1 MCLPGDRYESAL
13 GDIEEEFRTDVA
25 PWRGRWS
32 ARLWYWRQ
40 CVSFASV
47 YLRGDW
53 PKGRAPAPGRKSGDG
68 ISVSIRH
75 LLVPKPRENAMNH
88 LQADIKY
95 ATRSLWNAR
104 GFSLV
109 AVLTLAIGIGANA
122 GMFSLVNAVIL
133 RPLPYQDPDRLVA
146 VRTANPVR
154 GVDSMDS
161 SPPDYFDWRDQSDSF
176 EELAAYWSPQLN
188 LTGNGEPERLLGAV
202 VTWTLF
208 DVFAVRSQL
217 GRLFT
222 EDEDSPGG
230 EPVALISDGLWRDLV
245 AWIIPKDALSSC
257 FSTLGITWMPHKF
270 NAARRHK
277 FDKAQYRVIHWAE
290 YNESLRQRGDLTIW
304 VSEEAQSVWSAP
316 RRTSRGGQRR
326 YSDLAIETCLTLRT
340 AYRLGLRQTQ
350 GLMDSI
356 GTLMGLD
363 IRVPD
368 FSTLSRRANGLS
380 ITQAVRQAGSVA
392 VHLVVDSTGLKIFGE
407 GEWLAQK
414 HKIKGIR
421 RRWRK
426 LHLGL
431 DLASGAIVCADL
443 TDDDVGDSTALPG
456 LLDQLDAPVTGFLAD
471 GAYDGASTRD
481 LLRERYG
488 ETLDVVIPPPKNAVI
503 RPQSARDPTVRDR
516 HITQIR
522 RNGRMAWQAATG
534 YNRRSRI
541 ETQIGRWKSVIG
553 PKLKSRGFSRQ
564 ITEIQLGQKVLNTM
578 TALGRPV
585 FERIA

>member
-1 MCLPGDRYESAL
+1 
-13 GDIEEEFRTDVA
+13 
-25 PWRGRWS
+25 
-32 ARLWYWRQ
+32 
-40 CVSFASV
+40 
-47 YLRGDW
+47 
-53 PKGRAPAPGRKSGDG
+53 
-68 ISVSIRH
+68 
-75 LLVPKPRENAMNH
+75 
-88 LQADIKY
+88 
-95 ATRSLWNAR
+95 
-104 GFSLV
+104 
-109 AVLTLAIGIGANA
+109 
-122 GMFSLVNAVIL
+122 
-133 RPLPYQDPDRLVA
+133 
-146 VRTANPVR
+146 
-154 GVDSMDS
+154 
-161 SPPDYFDWRDQSDSF
+161 
-176 EELAAYWSPQLN
+176 
-188 LTGNGEPERLLGAV
+188 
-202 VTWTLF
+202 
-208 DVFAVRSQL
+208 
-217 GRLFT
+217 
-222 EDEDSPGG
+222 
-230 EPVALISDGLWRDLV
+230 
-245 AWIIPKDALSSC
+245 
-257 FSTLGITWMPHKF
+257 MPHKF

-304 VSEEAQSVWSAP
+304 VREQAQSVWSAP

-350 GLMDSI
+350 GLMGSI

-368 FSTLSRRANGLS
+368 YSTLSRRANGLS
-380 ITQAVRQAGSVA
+380 IAQAVRQAGSVP
-392 VHLVVDSTGLKIFGE
+392 VHRVVDSTGLKIFGE

-414 HKIKGIR
+414 HKTKGIR

-431 DLASGAIVCADL
+431 DLASGAIVCANL
-443 TDDDVGDSTALPG
+443 THDDVGDSTALPG

-488 ETLDVVIPPPKNAVI
+488 ETLDVVIPPPKNAVT

-516 HITQIR
+516 HIAQIR
-522 RNGRMAWQAATG
+522 SNGRMAWQAATG
-534 YNRRSRI
+534 YNQRSRI

-553 PKLKSRGFSRQ
+553 PKLKSRSFSRQ
-564 ITEIQLGQKVLNTM
+564 ITEIKVGQKVLNTM

>member
-1 MCLPGDRYESAL
+1 MDTSILSPKALFQKDIRYTIPAFQRRYVWTQDDQWEPL
-13 GDIEEEFRTDVA
+13 WEDVRNTA
-25 PWRGRWS
+25 DDYVEKLDLS
-32 ARLWYWRQ
+32 N
-40 CVSFASV
+40 
-47 YLRGDW
+47 
-53 PKGRAPAPGRKSGDG
+53 GDG
-68 ISVSIRH
+68 VKAEQGTVRH
-75 LLVPKPRENAMNH
+75 
-88 LQADIKY
+88 
-95 ATRSLWNAR
+95 
-104 GFSLV
+104 F
-109 AVLTLAIGIGANA
+109 
-122 GMFSLVNAVIL
+122 
-133 RPLPYQDPDRLVA
+133 
-146 VRTANPVR
+146 
-154 GVDSMDS
+154 
-161 SPPDYFDWRDQSDSF
+161 
-176 EELAAYWSPQLN
+176 
-188 LTGNGEPERLLGAV
+188 LGAV
-202 VTWTLF
+202 VVQQVHTATRDVERREVIDGQQRLTTLQLLL
-208 DVFAVRSQL
+208 DAVQYVCEDN
-217 GRLFT
+217 GIKGVAKRLSKLVINDENLVGN
-222 EDEDSPGG
+222 EDEIFKLWPTSNDREAFKHAMHNGLAADDYEYS
-230 EPVALISDGLWRDLV
+230 LIVQAHDLV

-257 FSTLGITWMPHKF
+257 FSIQGITWMPHKF

-277 FDKAQYRVIHWAE
+277 FDKAQYRVINWAE

-304 VSEEAQSVWSAP
+304 VSEEAQSVWRAP

-350 GLMDSI
+350 GLMGSI

-380 ITQAVRQAGSVA
+380 IAQVMRQAGSMP
-392 VHLVVDSTGLKIFGE
+392 VHLVVDRTGLKIFGE

-443 TDDDVGDSTALPG
+443 THDDVGDSTALPG
-456 LLDQLDAPVTGFLAD
+456 LLDQLDGPVTGFLAD
-471 GAYDGASTRD
+471 GAYDGASTRN
-481 LLRERYG
+481 LLRERHG
-488 ETLDVVIPPPKNAVI
+488 KTLDVVIPPPKNAVI

-516 HITQIR
+516 HIAQIR
-522 RNGRMAWQAATG
+522 SNGRMAWQAATG
-534 YNRRSRI
+534 YNPRSRI

-553 PKLKSRGFSRQ
+553 PKLKSRSFSRQ
-564 ITEIQLGQKVLNTM
+564 ITEIQVGQKVLNTM

>member
-1 MCLPGDRYESAL
+1 MVTKRKQHSSPRPVKQGRGARASRPNKIGASTPYHFRGKNLTPYGGLLPVATLLEKLDFQAL
-13 GDIEEEFRTDVA
+13 LEETITTKRITRAMSPYQFVLA
-25 PWRGRWS
+25 LVLGLYVGF
-32 ARLWYWRQ
+32 ARLNQ
-40 CVSFASV
+40 
-47 YLRGDW
+47 LRF
-53 PKGRAPAPGRKSGDG
+53 
-68 ISVSIRH
+68 I
-75 LLVPKPRENAMNH
+75 
-88 LQADIKY
+88 
-95 ATRSLWNAR
+95 AR
-104 GFSLV
+104 
-109 AVLTLAIGIGANA
+109 
-122 GMFSLVNAVIL
+122 
-133 RPLPYQDPDRLVA
+133 DPI
-146 VRTANPVR
+146 
-154 GVDSMDS
+154 
-161 SPPDYFDWRDQSDSF
+161 
-176 EELAAYWSPQLN
+176 
-188 LTGNGEPERLLGAV
+188 LTGILKVTRLPPQS
-202 VTWTLF
+202 TL
-208 DVFAVRSQL
+208 
-217 GRLFT
+217 
-222 EDEDSPGG
+222 
-230 EPVALISDGLWRDLV
+230 WDLV
-245 AWIIPKDALSSC
+245 AWIIPKNVLSLV
-257 FSTLGITWMPHKF
+257 FSTLGIVQMPHKF

-277 FDKAQYRVIHWAE
+277 FDKVQYRVINWAE

-340 AYRLGLRQTQ
+340 TYRLALRQTQ
-350 GLMDSI
+350 GLMGSI

-368 FSTLSRRANGLS
+368 YSTLSRRANGVS
-380 ITQAVRQAGSVA
+380 IAQVMRQAGSVPI
-392 VHLVVDSTGLKIFGE
+392 HLVVDSTGLKIFGE

-414 HKIKGIR
+414 HKIKVIR

-443 TDDDVGDSTALPG
+443 TDDDAGDSTALPG

-503 RPQSARDPTVRDR
+503 RPQSARGPTVRDR
-516 HITQIR
+516 HIAQIR
-522 RNGRMAWQAATG
+522 SNGRMAWQAATG
-534 YNRRSRI
+534 YNQRSRI

-553 PKLKSRGFSRQ
+553 PKLKSRSFSRQ
-564 ITEIQLGQKVLNTM
+564 ITEITVGQKVLNTM

>member
-1 MCLPGDRYESAL
+1 MTLSAYPEESSISNSVPIQFPRTALPVASMESLAL
-13 GDIEEEFRTDVA
+13 PRATPSRTLIPVRLNSAMLCSTVPDDIEMPNPPFD
-25 PWRGRWS
+25 S
-32 ARLWYWRQ
+32 ARQPLTI
-40 CVSFASV
+40 
-47 YLRGDW
+47 
-53 PKGRAPAPGRKSGDG
+53 P
-68 ISVSIRH
+68 
-75 LLVPKPRENAMNH
+75 
-88 LQADIKY
+88 
-95 ATRSLWNAR
+95 
-104 GFSLV
+104 
-109 AVLTLAIGIGANA
+109 VLTEIPPPTPFSTARTPSTRPEETLIPRAIPRT
-122 GMFSLVNAVIL
+122 VPL
-133 RPLPYQDPDRLVA
+133 RTTV
-146 VRTANPVR
+146 
-154 GVDSMDS
+154 
-161 SPPDYFDWRDQSDSF
+161 
-176 EELAAYWSPQLN
+176 
-188 LTGNGEPERLLGAV
+188 
-202 VTWTLF
+202 
-208 DVFAVRSQL
+208 
-217 GRLFT
+217 
-222 EDEDSPGG
+222 
-230 EPVALISDGLWRDLV
+230 DLV
-245 AWIIPKDALSSC
+245 AWIIPKNVLSLV
-257 FSTLGITWMPHKF
+257 FSTLGIVQMPHKF

-277 FDKAQYRVIHWAE
+277 FDKVQYRVINWAE

-340 AYRLGLRQTQ
+340 TYRLALRQTQ
-350 GLMDSI
+350 GLMGSI

-368 FSTLSRRANGLS
+368 YSTLSRRANGVS
-380 ITQAVRQAGSVA
+380 IAQVMRQAGSVPI
-392 VHLVVDSTGLKIFGE
+392 HLVVDSTGLKIFGE

-414 HKIKGIR
+414 HKIKVIR

-443 TDDDVGDSTALPG
+443 TDDDAGDSTALPG

-503 RPQSARDPTVRDR
+503 RPQSARGPTVRDR
-516 HITQIR
+516 HIAQIR
-522 RNGRMAWQAATG
+522 SNGRMAWQAATG
-534 YNRRSRI
+534 YNQRSRI

-553 PKLKSRGFSRQ
+553 PKLKSRSFSRQ
-564 ITEIQLGQKVLNTM
+564 ITEITVGQKVLNTM